1 MELQVALGEE
11 RKRCLKSAESDVLA
25 DEVRGLGHIRIA
37 ADPHLAGA
45 EQSPGENRYTHNR
58 VAPCLRCQE

>member
-11 RKRCLKSAESDVLA
+11 RERRLKGAERNVLA
-25 DEVRGLGHIRIA
+25 DEMRGLGHIRIA

-45 EQSPGENRYTHNR
+45 EQSPGENRYTYDR